1 MREEIPAPN
10 SPPILQT
17 LIEES
22 KRKILQTPSG
32 QLQDC
37 NMLMKPEG

>member
-1 MREEIPAPN
+1 MREEVPSLT

-17 LIEES
+17 LCEES

-32 QLQDC
+32 QFQDC
-37 NMLMKPEG
+37 NMLMKLED